1 MLIIN
6 NNNNT
11 PFLFIFSA
19 LHIILHHTIPNHT
32 LHYSNLKS
40 YTVPGRTLSNTGENS
55 ASTLSIYFLVSTSS
69 VHHWDSI
76 FIALVKLLFPP
87 LYLNYWMT
95 LQLTISPNKD
105 QHKKKEK
112 PNPTLFHPFT
122 SEPISFPRVTLLS
135 FPSCLSSLAEWAER
149 ITFASLYWD
158 QWNKLERD

>member
-1 MLIIN
+1 MLFINN

-95 LQLTISPNKD
+95 LQLTISQTRTRIKRKKNLT
-105 QHKKKEK
+105 QHYFI
-112 PNPTLFHPFT
+112 PLLVSQFPFH
-122 SEPISFPRVTLLS
+122 VLLS
-135 FPSCLSSLAEWAER
+135 YLSL
-149 ITFASLYWD
+149 LV
-158 QWNKLERD
+158 